1 MGEVPVVAAAKEAAS
16 DGPSLGAIAPFGVV
30 AAGGA
35 GFAAFRSGL
44 IGGKEEREEAQEKP
58 KKGKGKKAPVVS
70 KAKAAAAAKAAAKA
84 AALAKKKGGKKT
96 SGGKGTIAV
105 SKPAAAPSEGLPVIA
120 KLGVGGGLIALGL
133 GTFINFYTTSK
144 GGGY

>member
-1 MGEVPVVAAAKEAAS
+1 MIRRTTDKTFYSNRRILTIGRVHFY
-16 DGPSLGAIAPFGVV
+16 SLGAIAPFGVV

-44 IGGKEEREEAQEKP
+44 IGGKEEREEEQQASP
-58 KKGKGKKAPVVS
+58 KKGGKGKKAPVVS

-105 SKPAAAPSEGLPVIA
+105 SKPAAAPSEGLPVQPSQKSI
-120 KLGVGGGLIALGL
+120 LR
-133 GTFINFYTTSK
+133 
-144 GGGY
+144 